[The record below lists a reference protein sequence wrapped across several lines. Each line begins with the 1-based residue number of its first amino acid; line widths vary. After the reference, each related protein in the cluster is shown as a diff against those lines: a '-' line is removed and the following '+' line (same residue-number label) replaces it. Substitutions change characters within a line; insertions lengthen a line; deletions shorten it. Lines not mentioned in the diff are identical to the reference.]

1 MRIKLEELEITEL
14 VDGIIACDRKAVAR
28 AITLVESKK
37 ASDVS
42 LSEKLLE
49 GIQSADGSSLRIGIS
64 GSPGV
69 GKSTFIE
76 SIGQLMLDDG
86 NKLAVLAI
94 DPSSSISGG
103 SILGDKTR
111 MESLSRN
118 EKVFIRPSPSG
129 ESLGGVNRSTR
140 ESIAI
145 IEAAG
150 FNITIVETVGVGQ
163 SQTEVFDMIDIF
175 IVLLSPGAGD
185 QLQGIKRG
193 IIEVADILVVNKS
206 DGDLKSSSR
215 NTVLDYKNALKLL
228 KPRTK
233 EWSVPVIACSSLENI
248 GLDECW
254 ESIQNFQKF
263 ISASGL
269 LQHNRN
275 KQQKK
280 WLLEETKQE
289 LLDALEK
296 NEDIQ
301 DKLRNTQANIAED
314 NRPIKTKAKDIVESF
329 LDKMGKKK

>member
-233 EWSVPVIACSSLENI
+233 DWSVPVIACSSLEKI

-254 ESIQNFQKF
+254 ESIQSFQKF

-275 KQQKK
+275 KQQEK

-289 LLDALEK
+289 LLDTLEK

-301 DKLRNTQANIAED
+301 DQLRYTQANIAED
-314 NRPIKTKAKDIVESF
+314 KRPIKTKAKGIVASF
-329 LDKMGKKK
+329 LDKIGKKK

>member
-1 MRIKLEELEITEL
+1 MKESAITDL
-14 VDGIIACDRKAVAR
+14 VDGVVSGDRKAVAQ

-37 ASDVS
+37 ASDVV

-49 GIQSADGSSLRIGIS
+49 SILTAAGSSIRIGIS

-76 SIGQLMLDDG
+76 SIGQLMVKNG
-86 NKLAVLAI
+86 NKLAVLAV

-111 MESLSRN
+111 MEYLSRD
-118 EKVFIRPSPSG
+118 EQVFIRPSPSG
-129 ESLGGVNRSTR
+129 KNLGGVNRSTR

-145 IEAAG
+145 VEAAG
-150 FNITIVETVGVGQ
+150 FNVIMVETVGVGQ
-163 SQTEVFDMIDIF
+163 SQTEVFDMTDIF
-175 IVLLSPGAGD
+175 VVLLSPGGGD

-193 IIEVADILVVNKS
+193 IIELADIVVVNKS

-233 EWSVPVIACSSLENI
+233 NWPVPVIACSSLEKTGI
-248 GLDECW
+248 DECW
-254 ESIQNFQKF
+254 ESIQNFQKLF
-263 ISASGL
+263 TTNGH

-275 KQQKK
+275 KQQQK
-280 WLLEETKQE
+280 WLLKETRQG
-289 LLDALEK
+289 LLDALDED
-296 NEDIQ
+296 EDIQ
-301 DKLRNTQANIAED
+301 SKLKTMQGKISKENRSVKSEAKNIIANFLNKLRKN
-314 NRPIKTKAKDIVESF
+314 K
-329 LDKMGKKK
+329 

>member
-1 MRIKLEELEITEL
+1 MEELEITEL

-233 EWSVPVIACSSLENI
+233 DWSVPVIACSSLENI

-275 KQQKK
+275 KQQEK

-314 NRPIKTKAKDIVESF
+314 KRPIKTKAKDIVESF

>member
-1 MRIKLEELEITEL
+1 MEELEITEL

-233 EWSVPVIACSSLENI
+233 DWSVPVIACSSLENI

>member
-1 MRIKLEELEITEL
+1 MEELEITEL

-37 ASDVS
+37 ASDSS
-42 LSEKLLE
+42 LSEQLLE
-49 GIQSADGSSLRIGIS
+49 SIQSADGSSLRIGIS

-233 EWSVPVIACSSLENI
+233 DWSVPVIACSSLENI

-275 KQQKK
+275 KQQEK
-280 WLLEETKQE
+280 WLLGGNQT
-289 LLDALEK
+289 
-296 NEDIQ
+296 
-301 DKLRNTQANIAED
+301 RIA
-314 NRPIKTKAKDIVESF
+314 
-329 LDKMGKKK
+329 